1 MSTNEIKDYLHKYID
16 TADER
21 FLATIYEISLMNK
34 QQKDSYFKQGQPIS
48 KEQLYQELKKSEQ
61 EIENGEFSTV
71 EDLITES
78 EQWS

>member
-16 TADER
+16 IADER
-21 FLATIYEISLMNK
+21 FLTTIYEISLMNK

-48 KEQLYQELKKSEQ
+48 KGQLYKELKQSEK
-61 EIENGEFSTV
+61 EIENGEFLTV

>member
-16 TADER
+16 IADER

-48 KEQLYQELKKSEQ
+48 KEQLYKELKQSEK
-61 EIENGEFSTV
+61 EIENGEFLTV

>member
-1 MSTNEIKDYLHKYID
+1 MSTNEIKDYLHKYLDI
-16 TADER
+16 ADER

-48 KEQLYQELKKSEQ
+48 KEQLYKELKQSEK
-61 EIENGEFSTV
+61 EIENGEFLTV

>member
-1 MSTNEIKDYLHKYID
+1 MSINEIKDFLHKYID
-16 TADER
+16 KADDR
-21 FLATIYEISLMNK
+21 FLSTIYDLSLMNK

-61 EIENGEFSTV
+61 EIVNGEFMTV
-71 EDLITES
+71 EDFIAES

>member
-16 TADER
+16 IADER

-34 QQKDSYFKQGQPIS
+34 QQKNSYFKQGKTIS

-61 EIENGEFSTV
+61 EIENGKFLTI